1 MLQYKPRIKDAL
13 AHAYFTQPR
22 RKDITRDFRVNGRI
36 RAREVRLIGDG
47 GENTLMFTR
56 DAIALAQQ
64 RGLDL
69 VEVAPNENPP
79 VCKLM
84 DYGKFKYDQTKK
96 ERDARKSQHQVILKE
111 VRLSPKIDDHDVE
124 YRTKMVRRFLDEGN
138 KVKLTVKFKGRELAH
153 TNLGRDVLDQV
164 RLSLG
169 DNVIIESPPKMEG
182 KSMIMILAPRP
193 AKGAARPAQPRP
205 QPAQAAAQAPPTSA
219 PAAGEAVAAPRP
231 AVAVPVAAPAPE
243 PVAATATAEPAVA
256 RPAR

>member
-1 MLQYKPRIKDAL
+1 MRWPTLI
-13 AHAYFTQPR
+13 FTQSR

-96 ERDARKSQHQVILKE
+96 ERDARKTQHQVILKE

-205 QPAQAAAQAPPTSA
+205 QPAQAPPTPA
-219 PAAGEAVAAPRP
+219 PATGEAVAAPKP
-231 AVAVPVAAPAPE
+231 AVAAPVATPAPVPA

>member
-1 MLQYKPRIKDAL
+1 M
-13 AHAYFTQPR
+13 
-22 RKDITRDFRVNGRI
+22 
-36 RAREVRLIGDG
+36 RLIGEG

-69 VEVAPNENPP
+69 VEVAPNEVPP

-164 RLSLG
+164 RLALG

-193 AKGAARPAQPRP
+193 AKGAAAPRPPRP
-205 QPAQAAAQAPPTSA
+205 QAQPDQAPA
-219 PAAGEAVAAPRP
+219 PANGEAASTPRP
-231 AVAVPVAAPAPE
+231 PAPAAAPAPT
-243 PVAATATAEPAVA
+243 PVAAAAEPAVA

>member
-1 MLQYKPRIKDAL
+1 
-13 AHAYFTQPR
+13 
-22 RKDITRDFRVNGRI
+22 
-36 RAREVRLIGDG
+36 VRLIGEG

-56 DAIALAQQ
+56 DALALAQQ

-96 ERDARKSQHQVILKE
+96 ERDARKSQHQVVLKE

-153 TNLGRDVLDQV
+153 TNLGRDVLEQV
-164 RLSLG
+164 RLALG
-169 DNVIIESPPKMEG
+169 DNVIVESPPKMEG

-193 AKGAARPAQPRP
+193 AKGAAVPRQPRP
-205 QPAQAAAQAPPTSA
+205 QSQPTQVPAAAVASA
-219 PAAGEAVAAPRP
+219 PSPSPAP
-231 AVAVPVAAPAPE
+231 APVAAA
-243 PVAATATAEPAVA
+243 AEPAVA
-256 RPAR
+256 RPTR